1 MESESQP
8 ADEFLELGTYSIV
21 ELEQLL
27 PALDAA
33 KVDYRL
39 ELRDGVS
46 EITPFAAGMGGAFG
60 QGARGTVR
68 IAPGAKEAVRQIH
81 TDLFG
86 DCLPNY
92 HSEFFREHG
101 YSGADEDGKG

>member
-33 KVDYRL
+33 EIEYRV
-39 ELRDGVS
+39 ELRDGIS

-68 IAPGAKEAVRQIH
+68 IAPRETETVRRIH
-81 TDLFG
+81 MDLFG

-101 YSGADEDGKG
+101 YSRADENGQA